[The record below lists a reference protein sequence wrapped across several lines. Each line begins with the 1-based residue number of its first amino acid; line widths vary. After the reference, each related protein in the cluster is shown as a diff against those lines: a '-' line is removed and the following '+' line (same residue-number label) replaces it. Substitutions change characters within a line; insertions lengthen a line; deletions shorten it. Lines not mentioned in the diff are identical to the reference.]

1 MKLTEK
7 QKDCFYCHFEQG
19 ELGLELTTHD
29 GNKANLFKNPDG
41 YYLGVWNT
49 HHHKLNQTV
58 DLEKA
63 SAVGFRLLTLLL
75 FSGTPNIKV
84 LVW

>member
-7 QKDCFYCHFEQG
+7 QKECLYCHFEQG

-29 GNKANLFKNPDG
+29 GNKANLFKNSDG

-49 HHHKLNQTV
+49 HHHKFIEETIIKRYNMFFF
-58 DLEKA
+58 A
-63 SAVGFRLLTLLL
+63 FGNY
-75 FSGTPNIKV
+75 FSLGDGTPFNF
-84 LVW
+84 